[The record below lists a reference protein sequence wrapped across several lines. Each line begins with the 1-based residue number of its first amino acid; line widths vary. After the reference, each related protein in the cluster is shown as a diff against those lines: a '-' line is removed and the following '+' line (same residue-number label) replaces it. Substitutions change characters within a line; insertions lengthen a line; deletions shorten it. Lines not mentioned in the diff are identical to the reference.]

1 MNFSV
6 PIHKLTQLVS
16 APKLQ
21 RHLRLALSVLLLA
34 ILMSVLAQWTWLL
47 VPTTQEGGRTA
58 DARPHPTGYT
68 QQSAASPLQSI
79 TVERLWGALPPA
91 APALSV
97 TQETRLPLSLRGTLS
112 GLGLALIE
120 TSGNTKVY
128 RIGENLPGSVLLKD
142 VLNDHVLI
150 ERAGI
155 IERLAL
161 PKQTLGNP
169 NMRPTHNSTVLAPSV
184 SADPPANL
192 GKLLQQSPAEL
203 SKEFRLS
210 PAMEGGKLRGYRLRA
225 LRSPEMLQRAGLEAD
240 DILISVN
247 GTSLTQA
254 NDLPKF
260 IKELRTATTLDA
272 VVLRNGSEIP
282 LHLDLNAN

>member
-1 MNFSV
+1 MNFSA

-16 APKLQ
+16 APKQQ
-21 RHLRLALSVLLLA
+21 RRLRLALSVALLA
-34 ILMSVLAQWTWLL
+34 ILMGVLAQWTWLL
-47 VPTTQEGGRTA
+47 VPTPKGVGTA
-58 DARPHPTGYT
+58 DARPHPTGHT
-68 QQSAASPLQSI
+68 QQSAISPLQSI
-79 TVERLWGALPPA
+79 AVDRLWGTLPPA
-91 APALSV
+91 APALGV

-128 RIGENLPGSVLLKD
+128 RIGENLPGGVLLKD
-142 VLNDHVLI
+142 VMNDHVLI

-161 PKQTLGNP
+161 PKQTLDHP
-169 NMRPTHNSTVLAPSV
+169 NMRSAHNSTVPAPSA
-184 SADPPANL
+184 SADAPANL

-225 LRSPEMLQRAGLEAD
+225 LRSPEMLQRAGLEAN

-260 IKELRTATTLDA
+260 IKDLRTATTLDA

>member
-6 PIHKLTQLVS
+6 PLQKLSVLAN

-21 RHLRLALSVLLLA
+21 RPLRLALSVVLLA
-34 ILMSVLAQWTWLL
+34 VLMAILARWTWLL
-47 VPTTQEGGRTA
+47 LP
-58 DARPHPTGYT
+58 
-68 QQSAASPLQSI
+68 AASTPQGDATPIQTPVNAAPATSPLASI
-79 TVERLWGALPPA
+79 SIPRLWGTLPVVV
-91 APALSV
+91 APSV
-97 TQETRLPLSLRGTLS
+97 TQDTRLPLSLRGILS
-112 GLGLALIE
+112 GEGLAMIE
-120 TSGNTKVY
+120 TSGSDTKVY
-128 RIGENLPGSVLLKD
+128 RIGDSLPGGAVLKD
-142 VLNDHVLI
+142 VLVDHVLI
-150 ERAGI
+150 ERAGV

-161 PKQTLGNP
+161 PRQNLGTQALKQEPAAAVNDAAA
-169 NMRPTHNSTVLAPSV
+169 APV
-184 SADPPANL
+184 RL

-203 SKEFRLS
+203 SKEFRLTPVS
-210 PAMEGGKLRGYRLRA
+210 EGGKLRGYRLRA

-240 DILISVN
+240 DVLISVN

-260 IKELRTATTLDA
+260 IKDLRSATALDA

>member
-6 PIHKLTQLVS
+6 PIHKLTQLAS

-34 ILMSVLAQWTWLL
+34 ILMSILAQWTWLL
-47 VPTTQEGGRTA
+47 VPTQESEGTG
-58 DARPHPTGYT
+58 DAHPHPTGHT

-79 TVERLWGALPPA
+79 AVERLWGTLPPA

-128 RIGENLPGSVLLKD
+128 RIGENLPGGVLLKD

-169 NMRPTHNSTVLAPSV
+169 NMRPTHNPTVLAPSV

-282 LHLDLNAN
+282 LHLDLSAN